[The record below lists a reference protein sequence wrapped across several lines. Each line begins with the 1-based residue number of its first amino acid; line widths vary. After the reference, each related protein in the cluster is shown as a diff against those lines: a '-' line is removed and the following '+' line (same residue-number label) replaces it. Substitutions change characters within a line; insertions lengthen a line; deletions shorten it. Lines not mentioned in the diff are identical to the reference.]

1 MPLSFKQAGDLFVE
15 GPNINIYPS
24 GNSFAISG
32 SASGG
37 GGGVTGLTSAGTG
50 NRLIFSSLTNN
61 NTVLVQKS
69 LSAGTGIAII
79 DSGTGTL
86 TFSSTSTASGTII
99 SGTNAGTGVAIF
111 SAASGSNL
119 VFRRIL
125 SGSNIG
131 VYLSGN
137 DIVISGTSGTI
148 NGVTGITN
156 LAGGSS
162 VLSSI
167 TAGVLFSRT
176 ISGSNGIEAVESGN
190 NILIRPVNTT
200 ANRLYIASTGGL
212 LTTDEEFQIDTTTGT
227 MAIGFINPQNNTTS
241 RLLLNTGTANISQ
254 LRLTAFASAYT
265 STTTTGDIW
274 YNSTSGNSL
283 FFNKSANAPTPFI
296 FKDNNYSLTGQ
307 PVSVTST
314 TALRILE
321 VNTGGTLSA
330 TRYLNTLGVFTTIT
344 SKTISNT
351 AVETSVLST
360 GGTFL
365 YGDNL
370 LNRTLHGTNPHLVVG
385 KKYRFNARG
394 IISGTSGGT
403 FYGKMLIG
411 SSLIASSSTFNLEP
425 SLNNNYFEI
434 DTTFTIRDVGTSGA
448 IIGGG
453 KMLTDATSLVS
464 GLTRPIVAINSL
476 GGISGVTVNTTID
489 QFFDVTID
497 FSTASTTNAVVITEA
512 TLEYLN

>member
-1 MPLSFKQAGDLFVE
+1 MPLSFKQAGSLFVA
-15 GPNINIYPS
+15 GPNISIYPS
-24 GNSFAISG
+24 GNTFAISG

-37 GGGVTGLTSAGTG
+37 GGITGVTSAGTG
-50 NRLIFSSLTNN
+50 NRLIFSST
-61 NTVLVQKS
+61 TGTTLVQKS

-99 SGTNAGTGVAIF
+99 SGTNAGTGIAIF

-131 VYLSGN
+131 VFLSGN
-137 DIVISGTSGTI
+137 DIVISGTSGAI
-148 NGVTGITN
+148 NGVTGVTN
-156 LAGGSS
+156 VGGASS
-162 VLSSI
+162 VLSSV
-167 TAGVLFSRT
+167 TSGVLIART
-176 ISGSNGIEAVESGN
+176 ISGSNGIETVESGN
-190 NILIRPVNTT
+190 NILVRPSNTA
-200 ANRLYIASTGGL
+200 ANRLYIAGTGGL
-212 LTTDEEFQIDTTTGT
+212 LTTDIDFQIDATFGT
-227 MAIGFINPQNNTTS
+227 MAIGFNADQSNITS
-241 RLLLNTGTANISQ
+241 RLLIAGGSATVSQ
-254 LRLTAFASAYT
+254 LRLTAFAAAYT

-307 PVSVTST
+307 PVSFSST
-314 TALRILE
+314 TGFRILE
-321 VNTGGTLSA
+321 SDTGGTIFA

-351 AVETSVLST
+351 TLETSVLLT
-360 GGTFL
+360 GATFL

-370 LNRTLHGTNPHLVVG
+370 LNRSTHGTNPHLVFG

-403 FYGKMLIG
+403 FYGKMLLG
-411 SSLIASSSTFNLEP
+411 SSLIASSSTFNINQ

-434 DTTFTIRDVGTSGA
+434 DTTFTILDVGINGRV
-448 IIGGG
+448 IGSG
-453 KMLTDATSLVS
+453 KMLTDATSLISGVS
-464 GLTRPIVAINSL
+464 RPIVAINSL
-476 GGISGVTVNTTID
+476 GGLTGVTINTTSD
-489 QFFDVTID
+489 QFFDFTIY
-497 FSTASTTNAVVITEA
+497 FSTASTTNGIVINEA